1 MCKKINIINQHER
14 DGRIDFN
21 EENHTYCIDKRQNAV
36 SATQLIH
43 KYFPKFD
50 KNFWAGK
57 QSIKLG
63 IPKNEILKKWEDLG
77 NKARDAGTALHLE
90 IEKFYNNKDYKNS
103 REFEKFL
110 NFHNKYITNNYT
122 PFRTEWRVFD
132 DKKFIA
138 GTIDMVYEKKN
149 GSLFIFDWKRSK
161 KIINSNGS
169 VEKDNPYENGLKG
182 LSHLSSTDYI
192 KYSLQQNLYK
202 YILENFYD
210 KKVSSMNLLIL
221 HPNYENYHIVKID
234 ELDQEINYIIN
245 SK

>member
-1 MCKKINIINQHER
+1 MSKELNIINKHER
-14 DGRIDFN
+14 DSRIDFN
-21 EENHTYCIDKRQNAV
+21 EENHTYHIDKKENV
-36 SATQLIH
+36 ISATQLIH
-43 KYFPKFD
+43 RYFPKFD
-50 KNFWAGK
+50 KDFWAEK

-63 IPKNEILKKWEDLG
+63 IPKNELLKKWEDLG
-77 NKARDAGTALHLE
+77 KKARDAGTTLHIE
-90 IEKFYNNKDYKNS
+90 IENFYNNKDYKNS

-110 NFHNKYITNNYT
+110 NFHNKYIIKNYK

-132 DKKFIA
+132 DKKLIA
-138 GTIDMVYEKKN
+138 GTIDMVYEKN
-149 GSLFIFDWKRSK
+149 DGSVFIFDWKRSK

-169 VEKDNPYENGLKG
+169 IEKNNPYENGLKG

-221 HPNYENYHIVKID
+221 HPNYDNYHIVKIE
-234 ELDQEINYIIN
+234 ELNLEIDYIIN
-245 SK
+245 TR